1 MPFFRPQTRTYEAI
15 QFERV
20 EFAENGAV
28 NIHFD
33 TSEGLPEWL
42 CDALID
48 GQIVAKQGESYLISF
63 IEDTEVHIHPTD
75 WIMYQEDVGV
85 FVISGNELLEDFE
98 PVPVTQNATVQVTG
112 VEAHNIAPFEGAPI

>member
-1 MPFFRPQTRTYEAI
+1 MPFFRPQTSNYEAI

-42 CDALID
+42 RDTLID
-48 GQIVAKQGESYLISF
+48 DQIVANQGESYLTSF
-63 IEDTEVHIHPTD
+63 LEDTEIHIHPGD
-75 WIMYQEDVGV
+75 WIMHQEDMGV
-85 FVISGNELLEDFE
+85 FVISNNELLEDFE
-98 PVPVTQNATVQVTG
+98 EVPVVRQDAVVQVTG
-112 VEAHNIAPFEGAPI
+112 VEATGLTLNL